1 MELSNL
7 SEEFNRKVNSA
18 MSIVDNNKIAST
30 ILCLFLVLYASLAA
44 PKLPKSVTAIFKNF
58 WFKLIFMFLIAY
70 MATHNPAVA
79 IISAVALLIT
89 LQTLHSQDTA
99 EQVINTVENRVKE
112 NFQNFASAREDNSEV
127 EPAMSTSDYDQIA
140 GYAPY
145 ESDSAIEA
153 KKLNLPEPNVTMP
166 MTMPMIMPKTKTM
179 TMPVPM
185 PMTKTMTKT
194 MTMPVPMPMPK
205 TMTMTPKVDDADD
218 ADDTDDVTDTNKAPT
233 VQQPINISTEDI
245 NPNLLNTLTEQINQ
259 LINSEM
265 NLTTSEES
273 EKSEK
278 SDSDDSDDKDDSDKD
293 DFTNA
298 TCNSCSI
305 LKENFQDSN
314 YITGTCADTFESL
327 PGYEFGDYSS
337 L

>member
-1 MELSNL
+1 MELSDL
-7 SEEFNRKVNSA
+7 SEEFNKKVNSA

-89 LQTLHSQDTA
+89 LQTLQGQDTA
-99 EQVINTVENRVKE
+99 DQVINTVGKKVKE
-112 NFQNFASAREDNSEV
+112 NFQNFASARENDSEV

-153 KKLNLPEPNVTMP
+153 KKVNLPEPNVIMPMTIPMTVSVP
-166 MTMPMIMPKTKTM
+166 MTMPV
-179 TMPVPM
+179 TMPEV
-185 PMTKTMTKT
+185 
-194 MTMPVPMPMPK
+194 
-205 TMTMTPKVDDADD
+205 
-218 ADDTDDVTDTNKAPT
+218 DDVTATVSESEEESELEVKTEAEST
-233 VQQPINISTEDI
+233 VQQPITISTEEITPD
-245 NPNLLNTLTEQINQ
+245 LLNTLTEQINQ

-265 NLTTSEES
+265 NPNTSEES
-273 EKSEK
+273 EKSET
-278 SDSDDSDDKDDSDKD
+278 DDSDKDDSDKD

-298 TCNSCSI
+298 TCNSCNI
-305 LKENFQDSN
+305 LKENFEDSK
-314 YITGTCADTFESL
+314 YITGTCPDSFESL